1 MMAELERN
9 LKPFKDANQKVTN
22 ERERL
27 NSRIDRGKVEQETL
41 TASLSMVD
49 QDIQSKCQH
58 LSMLKQRIQQLET
71 QIHRFEQD
79 NHLVIGNYKKMKAL

>member
-9 LKPFKDANQKVTN
+9 LKPFRDANQKVTN

-49 QDIQSKCQH
+49 QDI
-58 LSMLKQRIQQLET
+58 
-71 QIHRFEQD
+71 
-79 NHLVIGNYKKMKAL
+79 